1 MACITTHP
9 GGGYAQR
16 SPMPAV
22 GLMSTTSAAV
32 ATPGPPVNSCVSLLS
47 GVPSSQAT
55 LSTAAAAL
63 AVGRAPGAARACEC
77 CRCDHDGGYGSG
89 RFCSVHC
96 ARRVAASRKWAKR
109 RLSAATP
116 SAGADVPQT
125 TTSASVNPHKR
136 QRPRPPSPG
145 PACSSLTLPRSP
157 TRSAV
162 DDPPSPTLSASP
174 SPASP
179 PLLPSPAARA
189 RRVVHRRE
197 AVAKARHAPL
207 PRVAR
212 AAAGTDVPSTVG
224 SAAPR
229 GAAPPPS
236 TAMTPP
242 LDGRLGAGAAT
253 AAGGTRLPAAD
264 PVEVRLPPL
273 LHSHWRPVAWATA
286 CSPVTPPLPPPRAA
300 DAAPSTTPRPRL
312 SATTTTLPPLSGA
325 PSSRPPSDPTGGGSY
340 VRGHPPSPTHAQ
352 TPPHGAHGAYGVPPP
367 PPAGM
372 AYAPLPPPYSLWMP
386 SVQMMPAIRTVAGVA
401 AGGASCRRPS
411 CGPCRQRP

>member
-229 GAAPPPS
+229 GAAPPP
-236 TAMTPP
+236 
-242 LDGRLGAGAAT
+242 
-253 AAGGTRLPAAD
+253 
-264 PVEVRLPPL
+264 
-273 LHSHWRPVAWATA
+273 
-286 CSPVTPPLPPPRAA
+286 
-300 DAAPSTTPRPRL
+300 
-312 SATTTTLPPLSGA
+312 
-325 PSSRPPSDPTGGGSY
+325 
-340 VRGHPPSPTHAQ
+340 
-352 TPPHGAHGAYGVPPP
+352 
-367 PPAGM
+367 
-372 AYAPLPPPYSLWMP
+372 
-386 SVQMMPAIRTVAGVA
+386 
-401 AGGASCRRPS
+401 RRP
-411 CGPCRQRP
+411 